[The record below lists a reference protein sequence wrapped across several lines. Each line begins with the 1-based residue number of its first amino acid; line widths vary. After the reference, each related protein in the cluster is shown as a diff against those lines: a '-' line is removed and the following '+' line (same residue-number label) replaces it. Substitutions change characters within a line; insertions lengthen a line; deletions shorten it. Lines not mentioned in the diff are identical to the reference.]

1 VAGEK
6 LHIID
11 IEGMRKHICRPLS
24 IHGDCARI
32 YEQAA
37 SILLQG
43 ELPAGWEWV
52 PCSKNAVVAATTE
65 SPIVFYKEFLPR
77 NNFEKIKAIIRG
89 NRSKR
94 ARKQAG
100 ILHKAD
106 LPTPKI
112 LCWGRGQKNVFL
124 ISEGFDG
131 VGFFQYLK
139 INLLPPLNKE
149 KIRKKRLLLKE
160 AGSLIGKM
168 HSKGIVHGDM
178 RQNNLLVIE
187 VENGFQFSLIDN
199 ESNRKWWFIPRSQIL
214 KNLVQFSIFS
224 DNLLSKTD
232 LMRLYNAYAALY
244 PRFSGIGKRFFLRNV
259 FRRSQRRILLIK
271 LKKAFKETCQ
281 PLKNKNFH
289 GECEQN
295 SIVARQFESQ
305 IDPAQWFLQAKT
317 VLKNDNNVSVKILPG
332 SGGDI
337 IAKRFAAQN
346 SLYHPS
352 VWSKMKRASRQ
363 WKMSHIFIA
372 LEIPVARPL
381 GFVLEGKS
389 TSYYYSE
396 NLANAKDLVRLS
408 REIGDFPDWL
418 EKEKIISRFARYL
431 AILHN
436 NNYCHGDTK
445 WANIL
450 ANASSGKFWVIDL
463 DGAFHVKFTLGHKV
477 RKDLSRFIF
486 DMIKYGLPKRF
497 LNEFMTEYC
506 NIRMLNKER
515 VQKKIE
521 PLINKIRERHKRKKL
536 LLR

>member
-1 VAGEK
+1 MTLNTFKIRLIPSVN
-6 LHIID
+6 
-11 IEGMRKHICRPLS
+11 
-24 IHGDCARI
+24 GDYSRI
-32 YEQAA
+32 YKQAA
-37 SILLQG
+37 SKLMLG
-43 ELPAGWEWV
+43 ELPADWEWV
-52 PCSKNAVVAATTE
+52 PCSKNAVVVATTKN
-65 SPIVFYKEFLPR
+65 PIVFYKKFLPR

-100 ILHKAD
+100 ILHKAG

-112 LCWGRGQKNVFL
+112 LCWGRGRKNVFL
-124 ISEGFDG
+124 ISKGFDG

-139 INLLPPLNKE
+139 MNFLPPLSKE

-168 HSKGIVHGDM
+168 HSMGIVHGDL
-178 RQNNLLVIE
+178 RQNNLLVKE

-199 ESNRKWWFIPRSQIL
+199 ESNRKWWFIPRSQIF
-214 KNLVQFSIFS
+214 KNLVQFSIFP

-259 FRRSQRRILLIK
+259 FRRSQHRILLIK
-271 LKKAFKETCQ
+271 LKKTLKETSQ
-281 PLKNKNFH
+281 PLKNKNFQ
-289 GECEQN
+289 GECVRN
-295 SIVARQFESQ
+295 SIVARQFERQ

-317 VLKNDNNVSVKILPG
+317 VLKNDNNISVKILPG
-332 SGGDI
+332 QGENI
-337 IAKRFAAQN
+337 IAKRFTAQN
-346 SLYHPS
+346 SLYHPR
-352 VWSKMKRASRQ
+352 VWLKIKIKRAPRQ

-372 LEIPVARPL
+372 LGIPVARPL
-381 GFVLEGKS
+381 GFVFEGKS
-389 TSYYYSE
+389 IPRTVSYYYSE
-396 NLANAKDLVRLS
+396 NLENAKNLVRLS

-418 EKEKIISRFARYL
+418 EKKKIISRFAQYL

-450 ANASSGKFWVIDL
+450 ANANTGEFWMIDL
-463 DGAFHVKFTLGHKV
+463 DGASQVKFTLGRKV
-477 RKDLSRFIF
+477 RKDLSRFIV
-486 DMIKYGLPKRF
+486 DMIKYELPKQF
-497 LNEFMTEYC
+497 VNEFMAEYC
-506 NIRMLNKER
+506 KIRLLDKKR

-521 PLINKIRERHKRKKL
+521 PLINKIRKRHKMKK
-536 LLR
+536 

>member
-1 VAGEK
+1 MTLNTFKIRLIPSVN
-6 LHIID
+6 
-11 IEGMRKHICRPLS
+11 
-24 IHGDCARI
+24 GDYSRI

-37 SILLQG
+37 SKLMLG
-43 ELPAGWEWV
+43 ELPADWEWV
-52 PCSKNAVVAATTE
+52 PCSKNAVVVATTKN
-65 SPIVFYKEFLPR
+65 PIVFYKKFLPR

-100 ILHKAD
+100 ILHKAG

-112 LCWGRGQKNVFL
+112 LCWGRGRKNVFL
-124 ISEGFDG
+124 ISKGFDG

-139 INLLPPLNKE
+139 MNFLPPLSKE

-168 HSKGIVHGDM
+168 HSMGIVHGDL
-178 RQNNLLVIE
+178 RQNNLLVKE

-214 KNLVQFSIFS
+214 KNLVQFSIFP

-259 FRRSQRRILLIK
+259 FRRSQHRILLIK
-271 LKKAFKETCQ
+271 LKKTLKETSQ
-281 PLKNKNFH
+281 PLKNKNFQ
-289 GECEQN
+289 GECVRN
-295 SIVARQFESQ
+295 SIVARQFERQ

-317 VLKNDNNVSVKILPG
+317 VLKNDNNISVKILPG
-332 SGGDI
+332 QGENI
-337 IAKRFAAQN
+337 IAKRFTAQN
-346 SLYHPS
+346 SLYHPR
-352 VWSKMKRASRQ
+352 VWLKIKIKRAPRQ

-372 LEIPVARPL
+372 LGIPVARPL
-381 GFVLEGKS
+381 GFVFEGKS
-389 TSYYYSE
+389 IPRTVSYYYSE
-396 NLANAKDLVRLS
+396 NLENAKNLVRLS

-418 EKEKIISRFARYL
+418 EKEKIISRFAQYL

-450 ANASSGKFWVIDL
+450 ANANTGECWMIDL
-463 DGAFHVKFTLGHKV
+463 DGASQVKFTLGRKV
-477 RKDLSRFIF
+477 RKDLSRFIV
-486 DMIKYGLPKRF
+486 DMIKYELPKQF
-497 LNEFMTEYC
+497 VNEFMAEYC
-506 NIRMLNKER
+506 KIRLLDKKR

-521 PLINKIRERHKRKKL
+521 PLINKIRKRHKMKK
-536 LLR
+536 